1 MNKNNKYNEVITLYK
16 SGVQTN
22 KEIAEKLNIQV
33 ATVGRHL
40 DKARKNGEIPNKK
53 NIYEQVIECYN
64 SGITNYKEI
73 SKVIGKNE
81 KTVATNL
88 SRARKEKRIFTEK
101 SYEQVVRL
109 CNNTEKS
116 LEEIAEQINLSLSST
131 RAYYA
136 KARKNGEILKKV
148 RGKAKGKIDK
158 EEQTIKMSQEG
169 ISSKE
174 IAQKLGISKYSVEK
188 YLKRAIKKQ
197 LRQQEKEEYEAV
209 LQLIKNDISSIKKI
223 QEITRLSVERI
234 KEIIK
239 RVKTEEGIEIE
250 SNYEK
255 VIKLYKSGTG
265 DFKDIAE
272 KLGVSENT
280 VRSYIYKAKN
290 EGRINQILS
299 PKMRVVREFDMGN
312 TSVKQVSKAT
322 GVSRTEV
329 EEMLIK
335 YEKEYQK
342 QRQNLLSENI
352 FVGKNAK
359 KIQNKYNLNDET
371 MSNLTK
377 LLKKK
382 YPYEVAQELHIQP
395 KIIYDIIEGM
405 SRTEKRRMI
414 EGFLINNSVYKRVSA
429 MRRQGIPVSE
439 GIKQVQSKQ
448 KAAGMIEVAEL
459 YYVLEQDEEADK
471 ILNKIIYGENYSQAM
486 KNIAMQKKSKIDIE
500 VRNKKI
506 RDCYKE
512 NLEKYG
518 SAPSYEN
525 MCKNFRVRMS
535 LIIELLGR
543 EEICL

>member
-1 MNKNNKYNEVITLYK
+1 MNKNNKYNEVIALYK

-33 ATVGRHL
+33 ATVGKHL
-40 DKARKNGEIPNKK
+40 DKARKNGEIPSKK

-64 SGITNYKEI
+64 SGITDYKEI
-73 SKVIGKNE
+73 SKAIGKNE

-88 SRARKEKRIFTEK
+88 SRARKEKRIFKEK
-101 SYEQVVRL
+101 PYEQVVRL
-109 CNNTEKS
+109 CNNTENS
-116 LEEIAEQINLSLSST
+116 LEEIAEQINLSLNST
-131 RAYYA
+131 RTYYE
-136 KARKNGEILKKV
+136 KARRKGDITKKV

-158 EEQTIKMSQEG
+158 EELSIKMSQEG

-174 IAQKLGISKYSVEK
+174 IAQKLGISKYSVEI
-188 YLKRAIKKQ
+188 YLKRSEKKQ
-197 LRQQEKEEYEAV
+197 LKQQEKEEYEAV
-209 LQLIKNDISSIKKI
+209 LQLIKNEITSINKI
-223 QEITRLSVERI
+223 QEITGLSIAKI
-234 KEIIK
+234 KEITKKIK
-239 RVKTEEGIEIE
+239 EIEGIEIE
-250 SNYEK
+250 SNYEM
-255 VIKLYKSGTG
+255 VIKLYKSGMD
-265 DFKDIAE
+265 DFKEIAE
-272 KLGVSENT
+272 KLGIAENT
-280 VRSYIYKAKN
+280 VRNYIYKAKQ
-290 EGRINQILS
+290 EGKITQILS
-299 PKMRVVREFDMGN
+299 TRMRVIKEFDMGN
-312 TSVKQVSKAT
+312 TSVKQVSKST

-329 EEMLIK
+329 EEILEK

-352 FVGKNAK
+352 FIGKNAK
-359 KIQNKYNLNDET
+359 KIQNKYKLNDET
-371 MSNLTK
+371 MSDLTK

-395 KIIYDIIEGM
+395 KIIYDIIESM

-414 EGFLINNSVYKRVSA
+414 DGFLINNSVYKRVSA
-429 MRRQGIPVSE
+429 MRRQGVPVSE